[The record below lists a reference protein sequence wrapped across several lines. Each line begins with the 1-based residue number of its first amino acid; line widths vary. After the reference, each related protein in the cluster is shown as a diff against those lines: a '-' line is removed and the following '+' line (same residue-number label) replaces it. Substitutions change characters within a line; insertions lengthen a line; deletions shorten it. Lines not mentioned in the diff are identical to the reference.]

1 MTKDNFVETIQA
13 MIKFSLKP
21 IFVLWTTLLAQL
33 PLQVFFTVWSG
44 GFFGGMSQAFLGKYV
59 EFSLS
64 PFIVIGG
71 IAFILIPI
79 LFVIS
84 KKFNYQKTEY
94 RFFEDRLE
102 FEEGFFT
109 ISKKVIRYKDIK
121 EVTLRRGVLQR
132 ANNLG
137 TIYLATMATGAGN
150 AVNPFSALGF
160 SSTSASGISVRDIE
174 NPEAEYERIRALVDK
189 ADK

>member
-1 MTKDNFVETIQA
+1 MV
-13 MIKFSLKP
+13 
-21 IFVLWTTLLAQL
+21 
-33 PLQVFFTVWSG
+33 
-44 GFFGGMSQAFLGKYV
+44 
-59 EFSLS
+59 
-64 PFIVIGG
+64 
-71 IAFILIPI
+71 
-79 LFVIS
+79 VIS

-109 ISKKVIRYKDIK
+109 INKKVIRYKDIK

-137 TIYLATMATGAGN
+137 TVYLATMATGAGN

-174 NPEAEYERIRALVDK
+174 NPETEFEKIRALVDNANK
-189 ADK
+189 